1 MSADTQSAVAGSPEP
16 MATTTAKTLQ
26 RLRFWHEVVYIGL
39 FYGLYW
45 LVRNAHGSARNARV
59 QAFTNAKRVIR
70 VERWV
75 GIWHEESIQEPFL
88 RSKFFIQFLNTWYG
102 VAHFVVTVGA
112 LVWCFRAMP
121 ERYRGARNGLAFITA
136 LALIGFAFFPLMPP
150 RLLPTSYGFVD
161 TLHVFGGPWSFDSGP
176 VAKASNQY
184 AAMPSLHFGWAS
196 WCTATF
202 WPWATTR
209 WRRVLLVLYPVVTLF
224 AIVVTANHYS
234 LDALGGFVTFLIGS
248 WLGLQLV
255 RLDPVGRSRRRRKPT
270 VAKR

>member
-1 MSADTQSAVAGSPEP
+1 MTFLFQHPYFIMAVLLSALVLSAMTP
-16 MATTTAKTLQ
+16 L
-26 RLRFWHEVVYIGL
+26 L
-39 FYGLYW
+39 
-45 LVRNAHGSARNARV
+45 
-59 QAFTNAKRVIR
+59 
-70 VERWV
+70 
-75 GIWHEESIQEPFL
+75 
-88 RSKFFIQFLNTWYG
+88 SKAEAYAISVTE
-102 VAHFVVTVGA
+102 HVTVQRF
-112 LVWCFRAMP
+112 LF
-121 ERYRGARNGLAFITA
+121 L

-209 WRRVLLVLYPVVTLF
+209 CRRVLLVLYPFVTLF

-255 RLDPVGRSRRRRKPT
+255 RLDPVGRSRRRKPT

>member
-1 MSADTQSAVAGSPEP
+1 MSADTRPNVGRSEPTVADDR
-16 MATTTAKTLQ
+16 AR

-45 LVRNAHGSARNARV
+45 IVRNLHGSARDARN

-70 VERWV
+70 VEELF

-88 RSKFFIQFLNTWYG
+88 RSKVFIQFLNTWYG
-102 VAHFVVTVGA
+102 VAHFVVTIAA

-121 ERYRGARNGLAFITA
+121 ERYRLARNGLAFVTA

-150 RLLPTSYGFVD
+150 RLLPASYGFVD
-161 TLHVFGGPWSFDSGP
+161 TLKVFGGPWSFESGP

-202 WPWATTR
+202 WPWATTTAR
-209 WRRVLLVLYPVVTLF
+209 KALIVFYPVLTLF

-234 LDALGGFVTFLIGS
+234 LDALGGFVTFVIGA
-248 WLGLQLV
+248 WLGLKLV
-255 RLDPVGRSRRRRKPT
+255 RADVIERVRARRAP
-270 VAKR
+270 

>member
-1 MSADTQSAVAGSPEP
+1 MSAETESALAGSPEP
-16 MATTTAKTLQ
+16 VATRTGKTLP
-26 RLRFWHEVVYIGL
+26 RLRFWYEVVYIGL

-45 LVRNAHGSARNARV
+45 LVRNAHGSARDARV

-70 VERWV
+70 VERWF

-88 RSKFFIQFLNTWYG
+88 HSKFFIQFLNTWYG
-102 VAHFVVTVGA
+102 VAHFIVTIGA
-112 LVWCFRAMP
+112 LVWCFRARP

-161 TLHVFGGPWSFDSGP
+161 TLKVFGGPWSFDSGP

-196 WCTATF
+196 WCAATL
-202 WPWATTR
+202 WPWATTHAR
-209 WRRVLLVLYPVVTLF
+209 KALLVFYPLLTLF

-248 WLGLQLV
+248 WLGLLLV
-255 RLDPVGRSRRRRKPT
+255 RLDLVGRSPNRKPT
-270 VAKR
+270 VA

>member
-1 MSADTQSAVAGSPEP
+1 MSERQRAIQPAQS
-16 MATTTAKTLQ
+16 

-45 LVRNAHGSARNARV
+45 IVRNAHGSARDARM

-70 VERWV
+70 VERWF

-88 RSKFFIQFLNTWYG
+88 HSKFLIQLLNTWYG
-102 VAHFVVTVGA
+102 VAHFVVTIGA
-112 LVWCFRAMP
+112 LVWCFRALP
-121 ERYRGARNGLAFITA
+121 ERYRGARNGLAFMTA

-150 RLLPTSYGFVD
+150 RLLPSNYGFVD
-161 TLHVFGGPWSFDSGP
+161 TLKVFGGPWSFDSGP

-196 WCTATF
+196 WCTATL
-202 WPWATTR
+202 WPWATTVGR
-209 WRRVLLVLYPVVTLF
+209 KALIVFYPLLTLF

-234 LDALGGFVTFLIGS
+234 LDALGGFVTFLAGS
-248 WLGLQLV
+248 SLGVLLV
-255 RLDPVGRSRRRRKPT
+255 RADVIERLRGRHV
-270 VAKR
+270 VALQKIE